1 MKNIVTS
8 TNGSVSS
15 LKVVSPVP
23 LEELQSNGGFS
34 IEHAN
39 LTSNSIVKDSY
50 PWLYHNSDVVYV
62 TTTVLPIDQI
72 DDGSELERFTAQSPR
87 VSKNSQYS
95 SIRSDIKGH
104 GYSLTELPVSVRI
117 ITDDNG
123 VKSYQCID
131 GRTRLEILE
140 SLGVENVV
148 VDVFEIKEEVDFIRL
163 TQIYNRYRKP
173 FGEGSVNDI
182 GQTIIHL
189 NEANAFPKSV
199 LGYAGGLGKTFC
211 RDDQELSIR
220 MAAAGKVIHNE
231 CVKLSNNKLTADQ
244 ISQVTGNVLNSF
256 GSDKT
261 ILIRKFNNGG
271 RITQFL
277 SENFHLTSDD
287 TSLYIPFSGSELAI
301 GKMIESIMNK
311 REWLDKSKHR
321 RVCYI
326 LYAGKPNPT
335 DPEGS
340 WRKATVD
347 DMKSKWDDAMSYLDF
362 EHKDRVI
369 LLGAI
374 PQIRSL
380 NNEFPMDK
388 LHYF

>member
-1 MKNIVTS
+1 M
-8 TNGSVSS
+8 
-15 LKVVSPVP
+15 
-23 LEELQSNGGFS
+23 
-34 IEHAN
+34 
-39 LTSNSIVKDSY
+39 
-50 PWLYHNSDVVYV
+50 
-62 TTTVLPIDQI
+62 
-72 DDGSELERFTAQSPR
+72 
-87 VSKNSQYS
+87 
-95 SIRSDIKGH
+95 
-104 GYSLTELPVSVRI
+104 
-117 ITDDNG
+117 
-123 VKSYQCID
+123 KSYHCID

-148 VDVFEIKEEVDFIRL
+148 VDLFEIKEEVGFIRL
-163 TQIYNRYRKP
+163 AQIYNRYRKP
-173 FGEGSVNDI
+173 FGEGSVSDI

-189 NEANAFPKSV
+189 NKANAFPKSV
-199 LGYAGGLGKTFC
+199 LGYAGGLGKTLC
-211 RDDQELSIR
+211 SDVQELSIR

-231 CVKLSNNKLTADQ
+231 CVKLSNNKLTEDQ
-244 ISQVTGNVLNSF
+244 ISQIEANVLNSF
-256 GSDKT
+256 SSDKT

-271 RITQFL
+271 RVKQFL
-277 SENFHLTSDD
+277 SENFRLTSND
-287 TSLYIPFSGSELAI
+287 TSLYVPFSGSELAI
-301 GKMIESIMNK
+301 GKMIESIMTKRDWLNK
-311 REWLDKSKHR
+311 YKHA

-347 DMKSKWDDAMSYLDF
+347 DMKGKWDDAMSYLDF
-362 EHKDRVI
+362 EHQDRVI